1 MKVAGVDIGTGTAK
15 AVILDND
22 KMFSSI
28 NPIQNTWIVEAE
40 NILTSALQKANLGRE
55 DLECVI
61 ITGLVDEWDG
71 ADDYLSDVS
80 CAANAAVHF
89 FPAARTIIDMGAES
103 SVVLKCDEAGIVTDY
118 RVNQKCGS
126 GCGLFFDI
134 IAGALELKLSEIGE
148 ISLKSAKKIVMN
160 STCAV
165 FAESEVVSL
174 IHLGEKREDIL
185 MAVFDSVAEK
195 TEALLKAIKI
205 EEDVVFMGGVARNQ
219 GMVKSLSDTLGV
231 SVKIP
236 DNPDVTIALGA
247 ALEAKE
253 LV

>member
-1 MKVAGVDIGTGTAK
+1 MKVAGVDIGAGTAK
-15 AVILDND
+15 AVIFDDD
-22 KMFSSI
+22 KIFSSI
-28 NPIQNTWIVEAE
+28 NPIQNTWKIEAE
-40 NILTSALQKANLGRE
+40 RVLASALEKANLNRK

-61 ITGLVDEWDG
+61 VTGLVDEWEG

-89 FPAARTIIDMGAES
+89 FPSARTVIDMGAES
-103 SVVLKCDEAGIVTDY
+103 SVVIRCDEAGIVTDY

-126 GCGLFFDI
+126 GSGLFFEI
-134 IAGALELKLSEIGE
+134 IAGALELDLPEIGE
-148 ISLKSAKKIVMN
+148 ISLKSSKKIVMN

-185 MAVFDSVAEK
+185 MAVLDSVAEK
-195 TEALLKAIKI
+195 IEALLKAIKLK
-205 EEDVVFMGGVARNQ
+205 EDVVFMGGVARNQ
-219 GMVKSLSDTLGV
+219 GMVKALSKALGV
-231 SVKIP
+231 SLKVPEDP
-236 DNPDVTIALGA
+236 DLAIALGA
-247 ALEAKE
+247 AIEASE